1 MPNSKHQALPD
12 ERGGLPSASGAE
24 KLYRCPGSWQ
34 LEQQAPAEEP
44 SDEAL
49 QGTEIH
55 EALETGEMEALDEE
69 GRTIAERLKAMEED
83 ALKRFFA
90 GEKYMGERESRLW
103 ITDEK
108 GTALASAKSDAYYIS
123 SESEKGLVWDAKTG
137 YLPVTP
143 AFRNVQMRWQAMALW
158 SAYPSLETIRVV
170 ISQYRFVG
178 RPDEC
183 GYSLEDLKRSRNEF
197 RQKLWEAQQPH
208 PVRNPGVWCRY
219 CRGKSLCKEAGAMS
233 LLPVAYSRLDAS
245 EVNSEAITAAIARLS
260 TEELA
265 FLNDRGSTIEAVL
278 KAVRTRLKA
287 LPPDELARVGLEKGE
302 DTKQAEIADIEK
314 ACEVLYAQDLA
325 NEAEIRSCCKMV
337 LGRVEELVVGRLAQK
352 NGTTKKAAAKAL
364 RDLLAAAI
372 EYKTRSG
379 RLNQIERKAIQ

>member
-1 MPNSKHQALPD
+1 MPKTTHQALPD

-34 LEQQAPAEEP
+34 LEQQAPPEEP

-90 GEKYMGERESRLW
+90 GEKYYGERECRLW

-108 GTALASAKSDAYYIS
+108 GTALASAKSDAYYVS
-123 SESEKGLVWDAKTG
+123 DSETGLVWDAKTG

-158 SAYPSLETIRVV
+158 SAYPSLEKIRVV

-183 GYSLEDLKRSRNEF
+183 TYSVEDLKRSRNEF
-197 RQKLWEAQQPH
+197 RQKLWEANQPY
-208 PVRNPGVWCRY
+208 PIRNPGKWCRY

-337 LGRVEELVVGRLAQK
+337 LGKVEAVAIGRLAEKQ
-352 NGTTKKAAAKAL
+352 GITKKDAKKKL
-364 RDLLAAAI
+364 RDLLASAI
-372 EYKTRSG
+372 EYKPREG
-379 RLNQIERKAIQ
+379 RLIQIERKAIQ